1 MIKEAFPV
9 TGMNCAACASSVE
22 SILSHTK
29 GVQQAEVNFATE
41 LVWVEYDETISPQN
55 LHEALNKV
63 GYGLL
68 WSDDRTG
75 DELAEAQKSP
85 SQVLPTGKNSN
96 DCFCFI
102 EYTSSYYWY
111 GFY

>member
-41 LVWVEYDETISPQN
+41 LVWVEYDETLSPQN

-68 WSDDRTG
+68 WSEDRTG
-75 DELAEAQKSP
+75 DELAEAQKKPKP
-85 SQVLPTGKNSN
+85 SITNR
-96 DCFCFI
+96 
-102 EYTSSYYWY
+102 
-111 GFY
+111 